1 MINSNTEY
9 FSAPYYFYILEK
21 NDKVSLYYAIANTLL
36 ESRKID
42 EKLEFEQRDID
53 KVKKGVSD
61 ILKSKKFKTKEQIK
75 KFFQPKSK
83 EKDKEEM
90 TELVDSDGTMKHS
103 KIPILDKSIMAKKT
117 TDQTVVTGRMTNN
130 PVTRGYRKY
139 YGESEE
145 KDENVVNEVDY
156 SEAFGYE
163 ETKDMDGEETYKYLI
178 DKLGMS
184 PDDAVERTK
193 QFGKDPFGKRTKNA
207 PKEIRNKKGFID
219 RMTLSER
226 QKKDMIKMVEDLL
239 LKNKYSE
246 HELEEK
252 EEKTTSKIVKKNV
265 LALKKMA
272 DKEGITIN
280 QLIKMLKSE

>member
-1 MINSNTEY
+1 MIKTNTEY

-21 NDKVSLYYAIANTLL
+21 HDKVSLYYAIADTLL

-42 EKLEFEQRDID
+42 EKIDINPKDLE

-61 ILKSKKFKTKEQIK
+61 IVKSKKFKTKEQIK
-75 KFFQPKSK
+75 KYFTPKS
-83 EKDKEEM
+83 KDKEEM
-90 TELVDSDGTMKHS
+90 TEFVDDDGTMNTS

-139 YGESEE
+139 YGESEISN
-145 KDENVVNEVDY
+145 DNIVTEVDY

-163 ETKDMDGEETYKYLI
+163 ETKDMDGESTYKYLI

-184 PDDAVERTK
+184 PDEAVERTK
-193 QFGKDPFGKRTKNA
+193 QFGKDPYGNKTKHA

-219 RMTLSER
+219 RMTLSE
-226 QKKDMIKMVEDLL
+226 KKREEMIKMVEDIL
-239 LKNKYSE
+239 LKNKYGE

-252 EEKTTSKIVKKNV
+252 EEKPVSKIVKKNAQV
-265 LALKKMA
+265 LKKMA
-272 DKEGITIN
+272 EKEGITIN